1 MQSYFIL
8 FTLPLIIFSSKLFSN
23 NNILNKTKKSV
34 THYQNNNKNNNID
47 IPNFCVDCKF
57 YIPSDFLF
65 GIGSKEFGKCK
76 LYYEIKDEDR
86 DFLVTGKK
94 KEIKK
99 EYKYCSICRDDD
111 NMCGK
116 QGIQFLNKNN

>member
-1 MQSYFIL
+1 MQSFLII
-8 FTLPLIIFSSKLFSN
+8 FTLPFIIFSSKLFSN
-23 NNILNKTKKSV
+23 NIFKKTKNSII
-34 THYQNNNKNNNID
+34 HYQNNNKDKNID

-57 YIPSDFLF
+57 FMQDNFLF
-65 GIGSKEFGKCK
+65 GTGKQFGKCK

-86 DFLVTGKK
+86 DFLVTGIK

-99 EYKYCSICRDDD
+99 EYTYCSICRDND

-116 QGIQFLNKNN
+116 QGIQFLNKNS